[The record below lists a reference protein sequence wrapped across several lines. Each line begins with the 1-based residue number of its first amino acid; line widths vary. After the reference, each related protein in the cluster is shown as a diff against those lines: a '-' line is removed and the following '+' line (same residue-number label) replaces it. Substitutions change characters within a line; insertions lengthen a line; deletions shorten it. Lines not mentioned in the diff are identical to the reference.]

1 MASLCD
7 KEPGVIPNDE
17 IPDIYG
23 RLMEH
28 YNVKD
33 SKKCSE
39 FALKLFE
46 FHRSIKQI
54 DKVFSCSL
62 Y

>member
-1 MASLCD
+1 MASLRD

-17 IPDIYG
+17 IPNIYE
-23 RLMEH
+23 RLMAH
-28 YNVKD
+28 YNAKD
-33 SKKCSE
+33 SKKWSE

-54 DKVFSCSL
+54 DKVFSSSL